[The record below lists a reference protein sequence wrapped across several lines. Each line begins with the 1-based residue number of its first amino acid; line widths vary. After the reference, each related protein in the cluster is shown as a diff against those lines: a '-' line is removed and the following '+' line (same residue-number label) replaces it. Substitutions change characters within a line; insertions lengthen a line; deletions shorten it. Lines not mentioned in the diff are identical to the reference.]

1 MKSWPMPHINAIVK
15 RMVAVTIKITQ
26 RITASA
32 VWDIEG
38 TEAHLQYRKEYP
50 EPVMRKKIEDY
61 RSALESRTYEQDNT
75 GFCEEFT
82 VFGGIAFVAIG
93 LSCREEFLR
102 CFSYYAMQF
111 AREWADGEKHLKSD
125 ADTRRLPI

>member
-1 MKSWPMPHINAIVK
+1 M
-15 RMVAVTIKITQ
+15 IKITQ
-26 RITASA
+26 RINASA

-38 TEAHLQYRKEYP
+38 TEVRFPYRKEYP

-61 RSALESRTYEQDNT
+61 RRVLESRTYEQDNT
-75 GFCEEFT
+75 GLCEAFT

-102 CFSYYAMQF
+102 CYVRTSGGF
-111 AREWADGEKHLKSD
+111 HH
-125 ADTRRLPI
+125 

>member
-1 MKSWPMPHINAIVK
+1 M
-15 RMVAVTIKITQ
+15 IKITQ

-38 TEAHLQYRKEYP
+38 TEVRLPYRKEYP

-61 RSALESRTYEQDNT
+61 RSVLERRTYEQDNT
-75 GFCEEFT
+75 GLCEAFT

-93 LSCREEFLR
+93 LSCREAFLR

-111 AREWADGEKHLKSD
+111 ARE
-125 ADTRRLPI
+125 